1 MKNYDEFERGYRK
14 GVLFALV
21 SLLNMSKEIKLK
33 EDKLLIPIRIY
44 IQALI
49 DKLDLFLDF
58 GDNLIFAYSE
68 HDKKKVPQ
76 KAEVFRNKRHW
87 MANQIARER
96 FKRQKEVNNDR

>member
-44 IQALI
+44 LQALI
-49 DKLDLFLDF
+49 DKLDLFIKS

-68 HDKKKVPQ
+68 HDKKKIPQ
-76 KAEVFRNKRHW
+76 KAEVFRNKQHYF
-87 MANQIARER
+87 ANQRARLLFQR
-96 FKRQKEVNNDR
+96 LNNATKNN

>member
-49 DKLDLFLDF
+49 DKLDLFLKF
-58 GDNLIFAYSE
+58 GDSLLFAYSE
-68 HDKKKVPQ
+68 HDKKKIPQ
-76 KAEVFRNKRHW
+76 KAEVFRIN
-87 MANQIARER
+87 NIITQT
-96 FKRQKEVNNDR
+96 KEQGFYFRG